1 VCYLP
6 VVKAAS
12 AKLKNLLLALFLCL
26 GMIGL
31 SGAGVGPGCAA
42 QAAKECGCC
51 PMSPE
56 ETCCS
61 AAEDSVPQE
70 VPAVPTGRVQQ
81 QQVLQAILFSR
92 PVWLMLPASAPIEFP
107 HGTVCPTLSGVGVS
121 VQALLCVRTV

>member
-1 VCYLP
+1 MCYLP

-12 AKLKNLLLALFLCL
+12 AKLKNLLLALFLCV

-42 QAAKECGCC
+42 RAAKECGCC

-61 AAEDSVPQE
+61 AMEESVPQE
-70 VPAVPTGRVQQ
+70 VPAVPDGRVQ
-81 QQVLQAILFSR
+81 QQVLQAILLSR
-92 PVWLMLPASAPIEFP
+92 PVWLMLPAGAPVEFP
-107 HGTVCPTLSGVGVS
+107 HGTACPTLKGAGVS